1 MRRAPP
7 LLPLAH
13 ALWAISGRHAES
25 AARRSTR
32 DGGERARRLVG
43 VPRSTPRLPSRA
55 GRGGEVGDRRPL
67 RRALRAPLGRRR
79 RSRCFRAPG
88 HAEPLAARSTRWGR
102 SAASCGASS
111 FPPCQAPSDPRGS
124 LRRQRT
130 RSHRGRGRARSGEP
144 SCGAPQLWSMT
155 RDTGRLPAE
164 YRTFPCGEARR
175 RRLRDPLFAGNGP
188 KGAASIEGRASD
200 ALLSDVPF
208 TFALTARSRPGV
220 QAGETLGGVWP
231 VAGVTSEGGPPQG
244 LPPGWAGSTT
254 PRKERGR

>member
-13 ALWAISGRHAES
+13 ALRAISGRHAES
-25 AARRSTR
+25 AARRSAR

-43 VPRSTPRLPSRA
+43 VPRSTPRLPLRA

-88 HAEPLAARSTRWGR
+88 YAEPLAARSTRWGR

-164 YRTFPCGEARR
+164 YRSFPCGEARR

-188 KGAASIEGRASD
+188 EGAASIEGERVTRCCPTSR
-200 ALLSDVPF
+200 L
-208 TFALTARSRPGV
+208 RSPCCKVEDQGFRPERRWAVSGRWQGYV
-220 QAGETLGGVWP
+220 GKR
-231 VAGVTSEGGPPQG
+231 PPQG
-244 LPPGWAGSTT
+244 APAGLGGFDNTT
-254 PRKERGR
+254 KGAGR